1 MIMNLLSIIYK
12 HIQYKLRF
20 TNYKDDFYYQYL
32 NNKQRQ
38 NPAKI
43 CLFKGSNRITRTRSE
58 ICSELTI
65 KTSK

>member
-1 MIMNLLSIIYK
+1 MNLLSIIYK

-43 CLFKGSNRITRTRSE
+43 CLFKG
-58 ICSELTI
+58 
-65 KTSK
+65 K